1 MKKVLLTLVLMLVT
15 MTISAQTWEK
25 KNQEADI
32 INEIPERTFYQLQLD
47 SVTTVK
53 VYADNNEWYLTT
65 KFNRNGFKLNMKAF
79 QVQVREI
86 QTHASFAFFDADG
99 NVAQPVLKNIKM
111 TATDRAQTIG
121 SGKWTENDADKV
133 SVYLKTATGCVQIV
147 ALLHMGGEYNAKIPC
162 IPADIQR

>member
-1 MKKVLLTLVLMLVT
+1 MKKVLLTMVLMLAG
-15 MTISAQTWEK
+15 MTVSAQTWEK
-25 KNQEADI
+25 KTKEADI

-65 KFNRNGFKLNMKAF
+65 KFNRNGFKLNIKAF

-86 QTHASFAFFDADG
+86 QTRASFAFLNEEG
-99 NVAQPVLKNIKM
+99 SIAQPTLKNIKM

-133 SVYLKTATGCVQIV
+133 AVYLKIATGCVQIV
-147 ALLHMGGEYNAKIPC
+147 APLHMGGEYNEKIPC
-162 IPADIQR
+162 IPTDIQR

>member
-1 MKKVLLTLVLMLVT
+1 MGIGFYLGAIKYIPYSIKNYKEMKNNKSRIDSYEEGKRRIQQHILPFFYVTVLATLIIPFLV
-15 MTISAQTWEK
+15 IFAL
-25 KNQEADI
+25 I
-32 INEIPERTFYQLQLD
+32 Y
-47 SVTTVK
+47 
-53 VYADNNEWYLTT
+53 
-65 KFNRNGFKLNMKAF
+65 GFTAYKSIK
-79 QVQVREI
+79 
-86 QTHASFAFFDADG
+86 
-99 NVAQPVLKNIKM
+99 VLKNIKM